1 MDEQL
6 ANRISSHEPSEPLEK
21 IFWGISEIH
30 RLRTGHWSPR
40 SLEPKVRELADVV
53 EAQYIDWLR
62 AQGVQGGDGELSQ
75 YLYLVLPYLSFRLL
89 NGPASKE
96 IDLCK
101 VSASQKNRFIDLMVE
116 ELHELPDN
124 PFLRAMMKESL
135 KTLLV
140 FLENLRCRREH

>member
-6 ANRISSHEPSEPLEK
+6 AHRISNHEPSEPLEK
-21 IFWGISEIH
+21 IFWGIREIH
-30 RLRTGHWSPR
+30 RLRSCHWSPR
-40 SLEPKVRELADVV
+40 SLEPKVRELADGV

-89 NGPASKE
+89 NAPASKE
-96 IDLCK
+96 VDIFK
-101 VSASQKNRFIDLMVE
+101 VSASQKTRFIDLMVE

-140 FLENLRCRREH
+140 FLDNLRCRREH

>member
-6 ANRISSHEPSEPLEK
+6 ANRISNHQPSEPLEK

-30 RLRTGHWSPR
+30 RLRTCHWSPR

-62 AQGVQGGDGELSQ
+62 AQGVQGGDSQLSQ

-89 NGPASKE
+89 NAPPSKE
-96 IDLCK
+96 VNLFK

-116 ELHELPDN
+116 ELHELPDD
-124 PFLRAMMKESL
+124 PLLRAMLKASL
-135 KTLLV
+135 KTLLT
-140 FLENLRCRREH
+140 FLQSLRCRREH